1 MASLWRPLRL
11 LPPLQSTLSQT
22 LGLRACTPIQSRLL
36 HSSPILAARKPSNAV
51 VKPVNAPTNTRKK
64 KKQALAAE
72 YEELGIP
79 FQTHSPSTAPSVSPT
94 QRPTSKPEPP
104 TPTTKT
110 PVLSKTVQHKHVEQ
124 STVEQPI
131 VEQPI
136 VEQPIVEHSIVE
148 QQLELAPAPQSPLK
162 PTYEYI
168 PGGRSGVQ
176 ASLRKLAAADSPILI
191 YEATKA
197 RQYVGACVFASLFLG
212 GMAAMQIGFFTTD
225 PSQGDLR
232 IASVFLLTAAIWGI
246 LSSWTA
252 FGAVDVIKKIWAI
265 PSISG
270 RPLLRIEPVK
280 TLFGQRPLPF
290 DVHLGRVF
298 SNKRFEE
305 NIGMFEATRPVRRK
319 PGLLDALLEPLGT
332 IMGANM
338 KMIQRKS
345 YFAQL
350 NVKDVGTWKVDLR
363 DCKALDGGKTLDLL
377 VLPSETQ
384 RGWFASLFVKE
395 S

>member
-1 MASLWRPLRL
+1 MTSLWRPLRL

-36 HSSPILAARKPSNAV
+36 HSSPILTVRKPSNAV
-51 VKPVNAPTNTRKK
+51 VRPVRAPTSTRKK
-64 KKQALAAE
+64 KKQPLAAE

-79 FQTHSPSTAPSVSPT
+79 FQTHSPSTAPSVPPT
-94 QRPTSKPEPP
+94 QRPTSNPEPP

-110 PVLSKTVQHKHVEQ
+110 PVLSKTVQQ
-124 STVEQPI
+124 STVEQP
-131 VEQPI
+131 
-136 VEQPIVEHSIVE
+136 IVE

-176 ASLRKLAAADSPILI
+176 ASLRNLAAADSPILI

-197 RQYVGACVFASLFLG
+197 RQYVATCVFASLFFG
-212 GMAAMQIGFFTTD
+212 GMAALQIGFFTTD
-225 PSQGDLR
+225 PSQGDYR
-232 IASVFLLTAAIWGI
+232 IASAFLITAAIWGV
-246 LSSWTA
+246 LSSYTA
-252 FGAVDVIKKIWAI
+252 FGAQDVIKKIWAI

-270 RPLLRIEPVK
+270 KPMLRIEPVK
-280 TLFGQRPLPF
+280 TLLGQRPLPF

-305 NIGMFEATRPVRRK
+305 NIGSFEATRPVRRK
-319 PGLLDALLEPLGT
+319 PGIFDGVFESVGT
-332 IMGANM
+332 IKQANM
-338 KMIQRKS
+338 KMLQRKS

-350 NVKDVGTWKVDLR
+350 NVKDMGTWKVDLS

-377 VLPSETQ
+377 VLPGENN